1 MEFLVLFGLVSFVY
15 FAGTGYLTLASAAV
29 FAVVVYTFAR
39 EQGRISALL
48 TWGPIQHLGRWSYSI
63 YLTHLL
69 VITTALEL
77 FHLFERA
84 SGRILLV
91 NAPDAP
97 TGALTLAVP
106 FSAYVMD
113 AATLIYVAMVIAFGA
128 LMHRLV
134 EVPCRG
140 WVEQRVSASLMSRS
154 AEARQ
159 WSGIASLPVRRVGT

>member
-1 MEFLVLFGLVSFVY
+1 MEFLVLFGLLSFVY

-29 FAVVVYTFAR
+29 FSVVVYTFAR

-91 NAPDAP
+91 NAP